1 MRIKNLIIAAVVM
14 AVLIG
19 GYFIVSALIKPDAPP
34 PAPAGDMM
42 IADDDPSKIKEIKYT
57 LNGETIALKF
67 DDILYKWQYRD
78 EPSFPVKFEI
88 PASMASAISKIKAN
102 RLVEETKENFAEYG
116 LDNPYLDITAI
127 FEDAERNYKIGD
139 YNKMLDGYYFNIGGT
154 DKVYIIPTGLNPFFE
169 YSLLDLAEVDI
180 PPVLDEDIY
189 DSIEMTFAAE
199 VLDGE
204 KTGELETAFS
214 NIVRGGLAVVGYIS
228 PGDSPEASLAV
239 YGFDRGATVDIAY
252 KEAQTVEN
260 TDNTGKTSSYTST
273 VHIDKT
279 ASFTVGTVEESGYF
293 TCGSGLVYAADAEAV
308 KTILSVLGIE
318 Y

>member
-1 MRIKNLIIAAVVM
+1 M

-19 GYFIVSALIKPDAPP
+19 GYFLVSALNKPEV
-34 PAPAGDMM
+34 PAAVPAGDMM
-42 IADDDPSKIKEIKYT
+42 IADDDPAKIKEIKYT
-57 LNGETIALKF
+57 RSGETIALKF
-67 DDILYKWQYRD
+67 DDILYKWQYED
-78 EPSFPVKFEI
+78 DPSFPVKFEL

-116 LDNPYLDITAI
+116 LDTPYLDITAV

-169 YSLLDLAEVDI
+169 YSLLDLADVDV
-180 PPVLDEDIY
+180 PPVLDEEKY
-189 DSIEMTFAAE
+189 NSIEMTFAGEA
-199 VLDGE
+199 LDGE
-204 KTGELETAFS
+204 KTAALAAAFADL
-214 NIVRGGLAVVGYIS
+214 VRGGLSTAGYIS
-228 PGDSPEASLAV
+228 PGSTAEASIAA

-260 TDNTGKTSSYTST
+260 ADNSGQTSSYTST
-273 VHIDKT
+273 VHVDKT
-279 ASFTVGTVEESGYF
+279 ASFTVGIAGGSAYF
-293 TCGSGLVYAADAEAV
+293 TCGSGLVYTADAQTA
-308 KTILSVLGIE
+308 KTVLSVLGVE

>member
-14 AVLIG
+14 AALIG
-19 GYFIVSALIKPDAPP
+19 GYFLVRALTKTEAPP

-57 LNGETIALKF
+57 LNGEMIALRF
-67 DDILYKWQYRD
+67 DDILYKWQYTED
-78 EPSFPVKFEI
+78 PSFPVKFEL

-169 YSLLDLAEVDI
+169 YSLLDLADVDI
-180 PPVLDEDIY
+180 PPVLDEDKY
-189 DSIEMTFAAE
+189 NSIEMTFAAE
-199 VLDGE
+199 LIDSE
-204 KTGELETAFS
+204 KTAELVTAFS
-214 NIVRGGLAVVGYIS
+214 DIVRGGLATVGYIS
-228 PGDSPEASLAV
+228 PGSTAEASMTA
-239 YGFDRGATVDIAY
+239 YGFDRGATVDIAC

-260 TDNTGKTSSYTST
+260 ADNSGQTSSYTST
-273 VHIDKT
+273 VHVDKT
-279 ASFTVGTVEESGYF
+279 ASFTVGVVDGSGYF
-293 TCGSGLVYAADAEAV
+293 TCGSGLVYSADAEAA
-308 KTILSVLGIE
+308 KTVLSVLGVE